1 MKKVLVTLNQVNRI
15 VQENFKRRLFE
26 EDVKIK
32 EKSDFESVG
41 LGGVNNPEDVKHI
54 IDLFSHE
61 KVGMAKEV
69 QDVIGKCSP
78 KTKTSSSSET
88 PPAPSDTKSSS
99 DSKSPSELLDAITS
113 SSTKSSSTAS
123 TPSDAANKASSET
136 ADIDYAAIGKCA
148 AFQDFIGE
156 YQRENVFSSGFSDSR
171 IDPNMDTIS
180 KLYSIVLGTEFI
192 GDGVAPIGG
201 NVEFSGEI
209 VKPKNWETIV
219 NLVIDNLEGGYY
231 HPAMKSSLKGGDK
244 MGSSGETLFGIDRVH
259 GADINKTP
267 SGIKFWNYVDKNSG
281 WSPLSADKPKWE
293 YSHVPK
299 ESTLRQY
306 VADMILEA
314 YALDKNYANMTK
326 EMEDLIN
333 SDARLQLHFIYGVW
347 NGMGNFKNLYDSMVR
362 YINKNPNYTM
372 NDLLKSAIAARR
384 ALGGNRQVIAQ
395 SASAVERLIAKLG

>member
-26 EDVKIK
+26 EAVKIS
-32 EKSDFESVG
+32 EKSDFQSVG
-41 LGGVNNPEDVKHI
+41 QGGVNKPEDVKHI
-54 IDLFSHE
+54 LDLFSHE

-69 QDVIGKCSP
+69 QDVIAKCSP
-78 KTKTSSSSET
+78 KGKTSSSTET
-88 PPAPSDTKSSS
+88 TPASTDT
-99 DSKSPSELLDAITS
+99 KSPSELLNAITS
-113 SSTKSSSTAS
+113 SSTKSTTSA
-123 TPSDAANKASSET
+123 PSET
-136 ADIDYAAIGKCA
+136 SDIDYAAIGKCTD
-148 AFQDFIGE
+148 FYNFIGD
-156 YQRENVFSSGFSDSR
+156 YQKTKVFSSGFSDSR

-180 KLYSIVLGTEFI
+180 KLYSIILGTEFI

-201 NVEFSGEI
+201 NVEFSEGI
-209 VKPKNWETIV
+209 VKPKNWETLV

-231 HPAMKSSLKGGDK
+231 HPAMKSSLKGGEK

-259 GADINKTP
+259 GADINKTA

-314 YALDKNYANMTK
+314 YALDKNYAKMTK

-362 YINKNPNYTM
+362 YIKGNPNYTM

-384 ALGGNRQVIAQ
+384 ALGGNRVVIAQ

>member
-1 MKKVLVTLNQVNRI
+1 MKKLIVTLNQINRI

-26 EDVKIK
+26 EAVKIA
-32 EKSDFESVG
+32 EKSDFQSVG
-41 LGGVNNPEDVKHI
+41 QGGVNKPEDVKHI
-54 IDLFSHE
+54 LDLFSHE

-69 QDVIGKCSP
+69 QDVIAKCSP
-78 KTKTSSSSET
+78 KGKTSASTET
-88 PPAPSDTKSSS
+88 TPASTDTKSSS
-99 DSKSPSELLDAITS
+99 DSKSPSELLNAITS
-113 SSTKSSSTAS
+113 SSTKSTTSAPADT
-123 TPSDAANKASSET
+123 ANKASSET
-136 ADIDYAAIGKCA
+136 SDIDYAAIGKCTD
-148 AFQDFIGE
+148 FYNFIGN
-156 YQRENVFSSGFSDSR
+156 YQKTKVFSSGFSDSR

-180 KLYSIVLGTEFI
+180 KLYSIILGTEYI

-231 HPAMKSSLKGGDK
+231 HPEMKSSLKGGDK

-267 SGIKFWNYVDKNSG
+267 SGIKFWNYVDANSG
-281 WSPLSADKPKWE
+281 WSPLSEGKPKWKWL
-293 YSHVPK
+293 YMPTDGS
-299 ESTLRQY
+299 LRQY

-314 YALDKNYANMTK
+314 YALDKRYAKVTK

-362 YINKNPNYTM
+362 YINENPNYTM
-372 NDLLKSAIAARR
+372 NDLLKNAIAARR
-384 ALGGNRQVIAQ
+384 ALRGNRKVIAQ
-395 SASAVERLIAKLG
+395 SASAVEKLMSKLG